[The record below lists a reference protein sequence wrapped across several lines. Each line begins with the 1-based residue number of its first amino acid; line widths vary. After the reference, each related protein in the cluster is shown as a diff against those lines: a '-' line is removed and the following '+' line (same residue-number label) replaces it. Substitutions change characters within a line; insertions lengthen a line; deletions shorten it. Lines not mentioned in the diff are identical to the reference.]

1 MSLPTKSPVPQPAL
15 SWLTAQGRQDFA
27 QYLAKLDA
35 LVAALALDQ
44 PKLDALVAALV
55 TAPSFQNVGPLVNAA
70 NDGAA
75 ATAGVKVNQIYRN
88 GSVVQ
93 IRVT

>member
-1 MSLPTKSPVPQPAL
+1 MTLPSKGPVPQPAL
-15 SWLTAQGRQDFA
+15 SWLTAQGRQDLA

-35 LVAALALDQ
+35 LVSALALED
-44 PKLDALVAALV
+44 
-55 TAPSFQNVGPLVNAA
+55 VGNLVNAA
-70 NDGAA
+70 NDAA
-75 ATAGVKVNQIYRN
+75 AAKAGVVIGQLYRN